1 MCFSHEKRKKYQISS
16 PPNHP
21 KSIFFSAFANTNHSI
36 LSRFHWEVRVTLI
49 KSERLLR
56 NQNILSMKHF
66 ILCITLLSLA
76 FTGLAQQVAT
86 TKDYDAIVEKYFDAA
101 APGGAVLVM
110 HKGKTIYKSAKGM
123 ADMELNVPIQP
134 DMIFR
139 IGSISKQF
147 TAMSILKLHEEGKL
161 NVTDDVKKYI
171 PQLSWTEALTI
182 DQLVHHTSGVPSYT
196 DFPGFFANH
205 SMHDTSLDS
214 VIAYFN
220 NRPLDFAPGT
230 QWNYSNSGYIL
241 LGAIIEKAS
250 GMSYA
255 DYIER
260 NVFAPLGM
268 KNSRFEV
275 NSEIVPNRVKGYA
288 TNAEGGWSNAS
299 YISMTWP
306 HAAGSLI
313 STTEDLYIWNKA
325 LHEGKFVSKASLTQA
340 FKGAVLPD
348 GKDTDYGFGF
358 GMGVIRGENTIEH
371 SGGINGFVTNA
382 CYIPEQDLFVAVLTN
397 GEAHDPKACTTEL
410 MALALGKPF
419 VYNAITLDEKTLRQ
433 YAGVYVFDGAKRFIT
448 FENGKLH
455 SQREGS
461 GLYELTASAK
471 DEFFFQDALANISF
485 KRDKKGKIESLY
497 FEGNDQR
504 PSTWKRTK
512 EALPAP
518 VSYINVD
525 QRTLQTYVGNY
536 ELMPE
541 FIFTVSVRDGKL
553 FGVATGQRELE
564 LKALTESEFEVKEV
578 GAKINFIEDTSG
590 TVNTMVLLQG
600 GARLEGKRLMK

>member
-1 MCFSHEKRKKYQISS
+1 MKHI
-16 PPNHP
+16 
-21 KSIFFSAFANTNHSI
+21 I
-36 LSRFHWEVRVTLI
+36 LS
-49 KSERLLR
+49 
-56 NQNILSMKHF
+56 
-66 ILCITLLSLA
+66 ITLLSLV
-76 FTGLAQQVAT
+76 FTGLSQQVAS
-86 TKDYDAIVEKYFDAA
+86 TKDYDAIVEKYFDDNV
-101 APGGAVLVM
+101 PGGAVIVV
-110 HKGKTIYKSAKGM
+110 HKGTTIYKSAKGM

-161 NVTDDVKKYI
+161 NVADDVKKYI
-171 PQLSWTEALTI
+171 PQLSWTEAITI

-196 DFPGFFANH
+196 DFPDFFASR
-205 SMHDTSLDS
+205 SMHDTSIDS

-241 LGAIIEKAS
+241 LGAIIEKVS

-260 NVFAPLGM
+260 NLFLPLGM

-275 NSEIVPNRVKGYA
+275 NSEIVPNKVKGYSP
-288 TNAEGGWSNAS
+288 NEEGGWSNAP

-325 LHEGKFVSKASLTQA
+325 IHEGKFVSKASLTQA

-348 GKDTDYGFGF
+348 GKDTYYGFGLM
-358 GMGVIRGENTIEH
+358 MGVIRGENTIEH

-397 GEAHDPKACTTEL
+397 KEADGPTACTAEL
-410 MALALGKPF
+410 VALALGKPF
-419 VYNAITLDEKTLRQ
+419 VYNATTLDEKTLKE
-433 YAGVYVFDGAKRFIT
+433 YAGVYSFDGVKRFIT

-461 GLYELTASAK
+461 VMYELTPSAK
-471 DEFFFQDALANISF
+471 DEFFFQNSVANISF

-497 FEGNDQR
+497 FEGSGQR
-504 PSTWKRTK
+504 PSTWKRTT

-518 VSYINVD
+518 VTYMNVD
-525 QRTLQTYVGNY
+525 QKTLEKYVGEY
-536 ELMPE
+536 ELMPG

-578 GAKINFIEDTSG
+578 GAKINFIKDPSG
-590 TVNTMVLLQG
+590 TVNSMVLLQG
-600 GARLEGKRLMK
+600 GARLEGKRLIK